1 MIVKTVEAMN
11 YIGLLN
17 AIYFETLTVRMQI
30 FVQHIVN
37 WVMAKQPKSITN
49 YIK

>member
-17 AIYFETLTVRMQI
+17 AIYFETLTVPMQI
-30 FVQHIVN
+30 FVQHN
-37 WVMAKQPKSITN
+37 WVIAKHPKSIAY